1 MFCTQCGTKLPDDAR
16 FCTGCGAPVAPKAAT
31 QAPAPDEAQA
41 TEPTPVEVPVADPGE
56 TVVTLDAVE
65 PTSENASAVEPAS
78 APETV
83 TDPGETVVTLDAV
96 DADPGETVVTLD
108 AVEPSANVEAE
119 ASTPAPADPGETVVT
134 LDAVNPEAPADTAEP
149 SADQTDPGETVVTLD
164 AVEPSAE
171 QTAEPQPASDP
182 EPPANPIVDDAA
194 PVDAAEAEEIFETDD
209 NAAVAVAFPGDDAAA
224 TASVADD
231 PTTLVNVNDDPTTI
245 AEFDEDAQA
254 TAEAMESL
262 GVAHPTAGATVVDLP
277 QQQMAGTTMQAAPIP
292 QPQPQPQMP
301 MPQQPQQK
309 KRRWPVFA
317 GLGLVAAG
325 AAVAAILLLTP
336 NANAVEITSGS
347 QDAVVCTVDTKVLPK
362 KKDRVI
368 HSYTATLTPKNGGK
382 SYKIK
387 VKGDDGFTIGDFGKV
402 KPGDYSCKIEDTKGN
417 TVQNFNTT
425 VVKKD
430 DTSAEKPAESVT
442 VNTPKKDDDAS
453 SSTDNSN
460 DSSSTTPKDD
470 TISDDSTTEDD
481 SSTSSDGTSSSK
493 PSKSDKK
500 TAKKTDKKTDTSKDT
515 VDTSAPA
522 TIDDATFHA
531 AYTAYKSKLEE
542 LIDTYGEPEI
552 ASLKGN
558 VYQIG
563 GVEFAQLIDFN
574 GDGLQEL
581 VTVHSKTK
589 VDEFGKKTH
598 LTTGDYVL
606 DVWGYNGTEL
616 VNLYSGSPQ
625 ATNGGYIFVMFD
637 KEIGDDSGTVYLSQF
652 ISDGKAYLLTGKKKS
667 KTEEKFFTYDG
678 KSFKATDRDV
688 TASDFNNDSAYLISG
703 YTENLEEHDEN
714 YAEGKIDI
722 SVLNLNNTVDTVEQ
736 TMIVLTTGITS
747 TEPGDADPSGNRSSD
762 SSSSKSSSSKKS
774 SKSSKSSSSNKSYSY
789 DDSDDSDYDSDYDDS
804 YDDSDDYDD
813 STDSVPPTEFTD
825 VDE

>member
-16 FCTGCGAPVAPKAAT
+16 FCTNCGASVASKAPAPAKT
-31 QAPAPDEAQA
+31 QAAEPASAQAPA
-41 TEPTPVEVPVADPGE
+41 VDPGE

-65 PTSENASAVEPAS
+65 PTSETAPAAEPTP

-119 ASTPAPADPGETVVT
+119 ASTPAPVDPGETVVT
-134 LDAVNPEAPADTAEP
+134 LDAADPESDAPADTTEP
-149 SADQTDPGETVVTLD
+149 QADQADPGETVVTLD
-164 AVEPSAE
+164 AVEPA
-171 QTAEPQPASDP
+171 TEPATDP
-182 EPPANPIVDDAA
+182 EPAAEPIVDDAA

-209 NAAVAVAFPGDDAAA
+209 NAAVAVSFPGDDAAEPA
-224 TASVADD
+224 AAADD

-262 GVAHPTAGATVVDLP
+262 GVARPTAGATVVDLP
-277 QQQMAGTTMQAAPIP
+277 QQQVPDTTMQAAPLP

-453 SSTDNSN
+453 TSTDNG
-460 DSSSTTPKDD
+460 SSSDTTSKDD
-470 TISDDSTTEDD
+470 TSDDSTSSDDSTTEDD
-481 SSTSSDGTSSSK
+481 SSTSSDSTSSSK

-500 TAKKTDKKTDTSKDT
+500 TNTSKDT
-515 VDTSAPA
+515 TNTTAPA
-522 TIDDATFHA
+522 TIDDATYKA
-531 AYTAYKSKLEE
+531 ACTAYKSKLNS
-542 LIDTYGEPEI
+542 LIKKYGEPELV
-552 ASLKGN
+552 STGSSD
-558 VYQIG
+558 YQIS
-563 GVEFAQLIDFN
+563 GVQFAQLVDFN
-574 GDGLQEL
+574 GDGLEEL

-589 VDEFGKKTH
+589 AKSFNKKTR
-598 LTTGDYVL
+598 LSNGDYVL
-606 DVWGYNGTEL
+606 DVWGYNGKKV
-616 VNLYSGSPQ
+616 VNLYSGSPE
-625 ATNGGYIFVMFD
+625 ASNGGYVFVTFKTM
-637 KEIGDDSGTVYLSQF
+637 IGDSSDHVYLAQLM
-652 ISDGKAYLLTGKKKS
+652 SDDTAVLVDDDAEYKY
-667 KTEEKFFTYDG
+667 FTYDG
-678 KSFKATDRDV
+678 TEFKAAEGELHGD
-688 TASDFNNDSAYLISG
+688 DFNYQSAFLIKG
-703 YTENLEEHDEN
+703 YSDNLEDQDTS
-714 YAEGKIDI
+714 APEGAIDT
-722 SVLNLNNTVDTVEQ
+722 SKLNLNNTVDTVEQ
-736 TMIVLTTGITS
+736 TLMVLTTKISGTD
-747 TEPGDADPSGNRSSD
+747 TDADADANSSKSSD

-774 SKSSKSSSSNKSYSY
+774 SKSSSSSSSSKSSSS
-789 DDSDDSDYDSDYDDS
+789 DDSDDESYDSDYDDS
-804 YDDSDDYDD
+804 YDDSGDYDD

>member
-16 FCTGCGAPVAPKAAT
+16 FCTNCGASVAPKTAT
-31 QAPAPDEAQA
+31 QAPAPAETQAAEPAPAEAPA
-41 TEPTPVEVPVADPGE
+41 VDPGE

-65 PTSENASAVEPAS
+65 PTSEPAP

-108 AVEPSANVEAE
+108 AVEPSANTEAE
-119 ASTPAPADPGETVVT
+119 ASTPAPVDPGETVVT
-134 LDAVNPEAPADTAEP
+134 LDAADPESAAPTDTAEP
-149 SADQTDPGETVVTLD
+149 QADQTDPGETVVTLD
-164 AVEPSAE
+164 AVEPATEPSNE
-171 QTAEPQPASDP
+171 QTTEPQPAADP
-182 EPPANPIVDDAA
+182 EPAAEPVVIDDAA

-209 NAAVAVAFPGDDAAA
+209 NAAVAVAFPGDDAAEPA
-224 TASVADD
+224 AVADD

-262 GVAHPTAGATVVDLP
+262 GVAQPTAGATVVDLP
-277 QQQMAGTTMQAAPIP
+277 QQQMTDTTMQAAPIP

-453 SSTDNSN
+453 TSTDNG
-460 DSSSTTPKDD
+460 SSSDTTSKDD
-470 TISDDSTTEDD
+470 ASKDDSTTEDD
-481 SSTSSDGTSSSK
+481 SSTSSDSTSSSK
-493 PSKSDKK
+493 PSKSNKK
-500 TAKKTDKKTDTSKDT
+500 TGTSKDT
-515 VDTSAPA
+515 TNTTAPA
-522 TIDDATFHA
+522 TIDDATYKA
-531 AYTAYKSKLEE
+531 ACTAYKSKLNS
-542 LIDTYGEPEI
+542 LIKKYGEPELV
-552 ASLKGN
+552 STGTSD
-558 VYQIG
+558 YQIS
-563 GVEFAQLIDFN
+563 GVQFAQLVDFN
-574 GDGLQEL
+574 GDGLEEL

-589 VDEFGKKTH
+589 AKSFNKKTR
-598 LTTGDYVL
+598 LSNGDYVL
-606 DVWGYNGTEL
+606 DVWGYNGKKV
-616 VNLYSGSPQ
+616 VNLYSGSPE
-625 ATNGGYIFVMFD
+625 ASNGGYVFVTFKTM
-637 KEIGDDSGTVYLSQF
+637 IGDSSNHVYLTQLM
-652 ISDGKAYLLTGKKKS
+652 SDDTAVLVGDDAEYKY
-667 KTEEKFFTYDG
+667 FTYDG
-678 KSFKATDRDV
+678 TEFKAAGDELHDDNFNYQS
-688 TASDFNNDSAYLISG
+688 AFLIKGYSD
-703 YTENLEEHDEN
+703 NLEDQD
-714 YAEGKIDI
+714 ASAPEGAIDT
-722 SVLNLNNTVDTVEQ
+722 SKLNLNNTVDTVEQ
-736 TMIVLTTGITS
+736 TLTTLTTKISGTD
-747 TEPGDADPSGNRSSD
+747 TDADANSSKSTD

-774 SKSSKSSSSNKSYSY
+774 SKSSSSIKSSSY
-789 DDSDDSDYDSDYDDS
+789 DDSDYDYDSDYDDS
-804 YDDSDDYDD
+804 YDDSSDNDDSYDD

>member
-16 FCTGCGAPVAPKAAT
+16 FCTNCGASVASRAPAPAETQAAQPVPA
-31 QAPAPDEAQA
+31 QAPA
-41 TEPTPVEVPVADPGE
+41 V
-56 TVVTLDAVE
+56 
-65 PTSENASAVEPAS
+65 N
-78 APETV
+78 
-83 TDPGETVVTLDAV
+83 PGETVVTLDAV
-96 DADPGETVVTLD
+96 DPMSENAF
-108 AVEPSANVEAE
+108 AVEAAAE
-119 ASTPAPADPGETVVT
+119 TATDPGETVVT
-134 LDAVNPEAPADTAEP
+134 LDAVNPEAPAETTEP
-149 SADQTDPGETVVTLD
+149 QADQVDPGETVVTLD
-164 AVEPSAE
+164 AVEPSDE
-171 QTAEPQPASDP
+171 QTTEPQPAADP
-182 EPPANPIVDDAA
+182 EPTAEPIIDDAA
-194 PVDAAEAEEIFETDD
+194 PVDVAEANEIFEDED
-209 NAAVAVAFPGDDAAA
+209 NAAVAVDFPGDDAAVPA
-224 TASVADD
+224 AVADD

-277 QQQMAGTTMQAAPIP
+277 QQQMTDTTMQAAPIP

-387 VKGDDGFTIGDFGKV
+387 VKGDDGFTISDFGKV

-453 SSTDNSN
+453 TSTDNGN
-460 DSSSTTPKDD
+460 SSDTTSKDD
-470 TISDDSTTEDD
+470 TSKDDSTTEDD
-481 SSTSSDGTSSSK
+481 SSTSSDSTSSSK
-493 PSKSDKK
+493 PSKSD
-500 TAKKTDKKTDTSKDT
+500 KKTDKKTDTSKDT

-522 TIDDATFHA
+522 TIDDATYKA
-531 AYTAYKSKLEE
+531 ACTAYKSKLNS
-542 LIDTYGEPEI
+542 LIKKYGEPELV
-552 ASLKGN
+552 STGPSD
-558 VYQIG
+558 YQIS
-563 GVEFAQLIDFN
+563 GVQFAQLVDFN
-574 GDGLQEL
+574 GDGLEEL

-589 VDEFGKKTH
+589 AKSFNKKTR
-598 LTTGDYVL
+598 LSNGDYVL
-606 DVWGYNGTEL
+606 DVWGYNGKKV
-616 VNLYSGSPQ
+616 VNLYSGSPE
-625 ATNGGYIFVMFD
+625 ASNGGYVFVTFKTM
-637 KEIGDDSGTVYLSQF
+637 IGDTGNHVYLPQLVADDTAVLVDDDAEF
-652 ISDGKAYLLTGKKKS
+652 KY
-667 KTEEKFFTYDG
+667 FTYDG
-678 KSFKATDRDV
+678 TEFKAAEGELHGDNFDDQS
-688 TASDFNNDSAYLISG
+688 AFLIKGYSD
-703 YTENLEEHDEN
+703 NLEDQD
-714 YAEGKIDI
+714 ASALEGAIDT
-722 SVLNLNNTVDTVEQ
+722 SKLNLNNTVDTVEQ
-736 TMIVLTTGITS
+736 TLTALATKISGTD
-747 TEPGDADPSGNRSSD
+747 TDADANSSKSTD

-774 SKSSKSSSSNKSYSY
+774 SKSSSSSKSYSY

-804 YDDSDDYDD
+804 YDDSSDYDDSYDD

>member
-16 FCTGCGAPVAPKAAT
+16 FCTGCGAPVTPKAAT
-31 QAPAPDEAQA
+31 QAPAPAETQTAEPAPAEA
-41 TEPTPVEVPVADPGE
+41 PTVDPGE

-65 PTSENASAVEPAS
+65 PTSEPAP

-108 AVEPSANVEAE
+108 A
-119 ASTPAPADPGETVVT
+119 ADPES
-134 LDAVNPEAPADTAEP
+134 DAPTDTAEP
-149 SADQTDPGETVVTLD
+149 QADQTDPGETVVTLD
-164 AVEPSAE
+164 AVEPSDE
-171 QTAEPQPASDP
+171 QTTEPQPAADP
-182 EPPANPIVDDAA
+182 EPAAEPVVIDDAA
-194 PVDAAEAEEIFETDD
+194 PVDAAEANEIFETDD
-209 NAAVAVAFPGDDAAA
+209 NAAVAVAFPGDDAAEPA
-224 TASVADD
+224 AVADD

-262 GVAHPTAGATVVDLP
+262 GVAQPTAGATVVDLP
-277 QQQMAGTTMQAAPIP
+277 QQQMTDTTMQAAPIP

-430 DTSAEKPAESVT
+430 DASAEKPAESVT

-453 SSTDNSN
+453 TSTDNG
-460 DSSSTTPKDD
+460 SSSDTTSKDD
-470 TISDDSTTEDD
+470 ASSDDSTTEDD
-481 SSTSSDGTSSSK
+481 SSTSSDSTSSSK

-500 TAKKTDKKTDTSKDT
+500 TDTSKDT
-515 VDTSAPA
+515 TNTTAPA
-522 TIDDATFHA
+522 TIDDTTYKA
-531 AYTAYKSKLEE
+531 ACTAYKSKLNS
-542 LIDTYGEPEI
+542 LIKKYGEPELV
-552 ASLKGN
+552 STGTSD
-558 VYQIG
+558 YQIS
-563 GVEFAQLIDFN
+563 GVQFAQLVDFN
-574 GDGLQEL
+574 GDGLEEL

-589 VDEFGKKTH
+589 AKSFNKKTR
-598 LTTGDYVL
+598 LSNGDYVL
-606 DVWGYNGTEL
+606 DVWGYNGKKV
-616 VNLYSGSPQ
+616 VNLYSGSPE
-625 ATNGGYIFVMFD
+625 ASNGGYVFVTFKTM
-637 KEIGDDSGTVYLSQF
+637 IGDSSNHVYLTQLM
-652 ISDGKAYLLTGKKKS
+652 SDDTAVLVDDDAEYKY
-667 KTEEKFFTYDG
+667 FTYDG
-678 KSFKATDRDV
+678 TEFKAAEGELHGDNFNYQS
-688 TASDFNNDSAYLISG
+688 AFLIKGYSD
-703 YTENLEEHDEN
+703 NLEDQD
-714 YAEGKIDI
+714 ASAPEGAIDT
-722 SVLNLNNTVDTVEQ
+722 SKLNLNNTVDTVEQ
-736 TMIVLTTGITS
+736 TLMALTTKISGTD
-747 TEPGDADPSGNRSSD
+747 TDADADSNKSTD

-774 SKSSKSSSSNKSYSY
+774 SKSSSSSKSNSY
-789 DDSDDSDYDSDYDDS
+789 DNSDDDYDSDYDDS
-804 YDDSDDYDD
+804 YDDSSDYDDSYDD

>member
-1 MFCTQCGTKLPDDAR
+1 MFCTQCGAKLPDDAR
-16 FCTGCGAPVAPKAAT
+16 FCTNCGASVASKAPAPAETQAAEPVPA
-31 QAPAPDEAQA
+31 QAPA
-41 TEPTPVEVPVADPGE
+41 VNPGE

-65 PTSENASAVEPAS
+65 PTSENASAVEA
-78 APETV
+78 AAEAAT
-83 TDPGETVVTLDAV
+83 
-96 DADPGETVVTLD
+96 DPGETVVTLD
-108 AVEPSANVEAE
+108 AVEPSASAEAE
-119 ASTPAPADPGETVVT
+119 AAAVADPGETVVT
-134 LDAVNPEAPADTAEP
+134 LDAVNPEAPAETTEP
-149 SADQTDPGETVVTLD
+149 QADQVDPGETVVTLD
-164 AVEPSAE
+164 AVDPSDE
-171 QTAEPQPASDP
+171 QTTEPQPAADP
-182 EPPANPIVDDAA
+182 EPTAEPNIDDAA
-194 PVDAAEAEEIFETDD
+194 PVDVAEANKIFEDND
-209 NAAVAVAFPGDDAAA
+209 NAAVAVDFPGNDAAVPA
-224 TASVADD
+224 AVADD
-231 PTTLVNVNDDPTTI
+231 PTTLVNVNDDPTTV

-277 QQQMAGTTMQAAPIP
+277 QQQMTDTTMQAAPIS

-453 SSTDNSN
+453 TSTDNGN
-460 DSSSTTPKDD
+460 SSDTTSKDD
-470 TISDDSTTEDD
+470 ASSDDASKDDSTTEDD
-481 SSTSSDGTSSSK
+481 SSTSSDSTSSSK

-500 TAKKTDKKTDTSKDT
+500 TDTSKDT
-515 VDTSAPA
+515 TNTTAPA
-522 TIDDATFHA
+522 TIDDATYKA
-531 AYTAYKSKLEE
+531 ACTAYKSKLNS
-542 LIDTYGEPEI
+542 LIKKYGEPELV
-552 ASLKGN
+552 STGTSD
-558 VYQIG
+558 YQIS
-563 GVEFAQLIDFN
+563 GVQFAQLVDFN
-574 GDGLQEL
+574 GDGLEEL

-589 VDEFGKKTH
+589 AKSFNKKTR
-598 LTTGDYVL
+598 LSNGDYVL
-606 DVWGYNGTEL
+606 DVWGYNGKKV
-616 VNLYSGSPQ
+616 VNLYSGSPE
-625 ATNGGYIFVMFD
+625 ASNGGYVFVTFKTM
-637 KEIGDDSGTVYLSQF
+637 IGDTGNHVYLPQLVADDTAVLVDDDAEF
-652 ISDGKAYLLTGKKKS
+652 KY
-667 KTEEKFFTYDG
+667 FTYDG
-678 KSFKATDRDV
+678 AEFKAAEGELHGDNFDDQS
-688 TASDFNNDSAYLISG
+688 AFLIKGYSD
-703 YTENLEEHDEN
+703 NLEDQD
-714 YAEGKIDI
+714 ASAPEGAIDP
-722 SVLNLNNTVDTVEQ
+722 SKLNLNNTVDTVEK
-736 TMIVLTTGITS
+736 TLMSLTTKISG
-747 TEPGDADPSGNRSSD
+747 TETDADASDSKSTD

-774 SKSSKSSSSNKSYSY
+774 SKSSSSSKSYSY

-804 YDDSDDYDD
+804 YDDSSDHDDSYDD

>member
-16 FCTGCGAPVAPKAAT
+16 FCTNCGASVASKAPAPAKT
-31 QAPAPDEAQA
+31 QAAEPASAQAPA
-41 TEPTPVEVPVADPGE
+41 VDPGE
-56 TVVTLDAVE
+56 TVVTLDTVE
-65 PTSENASAVEPAS
+65 PTSENAPET

-83 TDPGETVVTLDAV
+83 TDPGETVVTLDAA

-108 AVEPSANVEAE
+108 AVEPSAHVEAK
-119 ASTPAPADPGETVVT
+119 ASAPAPADPGETVVT
-134 LDAVNPEAPADTAEP
+134 LDAADPESDAPADTAEP
-149 SADQTDPGETVVTLD
+149 QADQTDPGETVVTLD
-164 AVEPSAE
+164 AVEPATE
-171 QTAEPQPASDP
+171 PATEPEPTAEPVV
-182 EPPANPIVDDAA
+182 VDDAA
-194 PVDAAEAEEIFETDD
+194 PVDAAEANEIFETDD
-209 NAAVAVAFPGDDAAA
+209 NAAVAVAFPGDDAGVPAA
-224 TASVADD
+224 VADD

-277 QQQMAGTTMQAAPIP
+277 QQQMTDTTMQAAPIP

-301 MPQQPQQK
+301 MPQQSQQK

-430 DTSAEKPAESVT
+430 DASAEKPAESVT

-453 SSTDNSN
+453 TSTDNN
-460 DSSSTTPKDD
+460 DSSSTTSKDD
-470 TISDDSTTEDD
+470 ASDDSTSTDDSTTEDD
-481 SSTSSDGTSSSK
+481 SSTSSDSTSSSK

-500 TAKKTDKKTDTSKDT
+500 TDTSKDT
-515 VDTSAPA
+515 TNTTAPA
-522 TIDDATFHA
+522 TIDDATYKA
-531 AYTAYKSKLEE
+531 ACTAYKSKLNS
-542 LIDTYGEPEI
+542 LIKKYGEPELV
-552 ASLKGN
+552 STGSSD
-558 VYQIG
+558 YQIS
-563 GVEFAQLIDFN
+563 GVQFAQLVDFN
-574 GDGLQEL
+574 GDGLEEL

-589 VDEFGKKTH
+589 AKSFNKKTR
-598 LTTGDYVL
+598 LSNGDYVL
-606 DVWGYNGTEL
+606 DVWGYNGKKV
-616 VNLYSGSPQ
+616 VNLYSGSPE
-625 ATNGGYIFVMFD
+625 ASNGGYVFVTFKTM
-637 KEIGDDSGTVYLSQF
+637 IGDSSDHVYLTQLM
-652 ISDGKAYLLTGKKKS
+652 SDDTAVLVDDDAEYKY
-667 KTEEKFFTYDG
+667 FTYDG
-678 KSFKATDRDV
+678 TEFKAAEGELHGD
-688 TASDFNNDSAYLISG
+688 DFNYQSAFLIKG
-703 YTENLEEHDEN
+703 YSDNLEDQD
-714 YAEGKIDI
+714 ASAPEGAIDT
-722 SVLNLNNTVDTVEQ
+722 SKLNLNNTVDTVEQ
-736 TMIVLTTGITS
+736 TLMALTTKISGTD
-747 TEPGDADPSGNRSSD
+747 TDADADANSSKSSD

-774 SKSSKSSSSNKSYSY
+774 SKSSSSSSSSKSSSS
-789 DDSDDSDYDSDYDDS
+789 DDSDDESYDSDYDDS
-804 YDDSDDYDD
+804 YDDSGDYDD
-813 STDSVPPTEFTD
+813 STDSIPPTEFTD

>member
-31 QAPAPDEAQA
+31 QAPAPAEAQA
-41 TEPTPVEVPVADPGE
+41 AEPAPAKAPAVDPGE

-65 PTSENASAVEPAS
+65 PTSENAAAAEPAPAV
-78 APETV
+78 APAV
-83 TDPGETVVTLDAV
+83 DPGETVVTLDAV

-108 AVEPSANVEAE
+108 AVETSAGADAE
-119 ASTPAPADPGETVVT
+119 AAAPADPGETVVT

-171 QTAEPQPASDP
+171 QTAEPQATTEPVADP
-182 EPPANPIVDDAA
+182 EPAAEPIVDDAA

-209 NAAVAVAFPGDDAAA
+209 NAAVAVAFPGDGAAVPA
-224 TASVADD
+224 ADD

-262 GVAHPTAGATVVDLP
+262 GVARSTAGATVVDLP
-277 QQQMAGTTMQAAPIP
+277 QQQMTDTTMQAAPIP

-460 DSSSTTPKDD
+460 DSSSTASKDD
-470 TISDDSTTEDD
+470 ASDDSTTEDD
-481 SSTSSDGTSSSK
+481 SSTSSDSTSSSK
-493 PSKSDKK
+493 PSKSD
-500 TAKKTDKKTDTSKDT
+500 KKTDKKTDTSKDT

-522 TIDDATFHA
+522 AIDDATYKA
-531 AYTAYKSKLEE
+531 ACTAYKSKLNS
-542 LIDTYGEPEI
+542 LIKKYGEPELV
-552 ASLKGN
+552 STGSSD
-558 VYQIG
+558 YQIS
-563 GVEFAQLIDFN
+563 GVQFAQLVDFN
-574 GDGLQEL
+574 GDGLEEL

-589 VDEFGKKTH
+589 AKSFNKKTR
-598 LTTGDYVL
+598 LSNGDYVL
-606 DVWGYNGTEL
+606 DVWGYNGKKV
-616 VNLYSGSPQ
+616 VNLYSGSPE
-625 ATNGGYIFVMFD
+625 ASNGGYVFVTFKTM
-637 KEIGDDSGTVYLSQF
+637 IGDTGNHVYLPQLVA
-652 ISDGKAYLLTGKKKS
+652 DDTAVLVGDDAEPKY
-667 KTEEKFFTYDG
+667 FTYDG
-678 KSFKATDRDV
+678 TEFKAAEGELHGDNFDDQS
-688 TASDFNNDSAYLISG
+688 AFLIKGYSD
-703 YTENLEEHDEN
+703 NLEDQDATAPEN
-714 YAEGKIDI
+714 AIDT
-722 SVLNLNNTVDTVEQ
+722 SKLNLNNTVDTVEQ
-736 TMIVLTTGITS
+736 TLMALNTKISGTDT
-747 TEPGDADPSGNRSSD
+747 DADASGNKSSD

-774 SKSSKSSSSNKSYSY
+774 SKSSKSSSSSKSYSY
-789 DDSDDSDYDSDYDDS
+789 DDSDDSDYDSDYDSDSDYDDS
-804 YDDSDDYDD
+804 YDDSSDYDD

>member
-16 FCTGCGAPVAPKAAT
+16 FCTNCGASVAPKTAT
-31 QAPAPDEAQA
+31 QAPAPAETQTA
-41 TEPTPVEVPVADPGE
+41 EPAPAVNPGE

-65 PTSENASAVEPAS
+65 PTSEPAP

-108 AVEPSANVEAE
+108 AVEPSANAEAE
-119 ASTPAPADPGETVVT
+119 ISAPTPVDPGETVVT
-134 LDAVNPEAPADTAEP
+134 LDAADPESDAPTETAEP
-149 SADQTDPGETVVTLD
+149 QADQTDPGETVVTLD
-164 AVEPSAE
+164 AVEPAAEPAAE
-171 QTAEPQPASDP
+171 QTTNAEPATDP
-182 EPPANPIVDDAA
+182 EPAAEPVVIDDAT
-194 PVDAAEAEEIFETDD
+194 PVDAAEANEIFETDD
-209 NAAVAVAFPGDDAAA
+209 NAAVAVAFPGDDAAEPA
-224 TASVADD
+224 VVADD
-231 PTTLVNVNDDPTTI
+231 PITLVNVNDDPTTI

-262 GVAHPTAGATVVDLP
+262 GVAQPTAGATVVDLP
-277 QQQMAGTTMQAAPIP
+277 QQQMTDTTMQAAPIP

-301 MPQQPQQK
+301 VPQQPQQK

-317 GLGLVAAG
+317 GLSLVAAG

-453 SSTDNSN
+453 TSTDNGN
-460 DSSSTTPKDD
+460 SSDTTSKDD
-470 TISDDSTTEDD
+470 TNSDDTSKDDSTTEDD
-481 SSTSSDGTSSSK
+481 SSTSSDSTSSSK

-500 TAKKTDKKTDTSKDT
+500 TDTSKDT
-515 VDTSAPA
+515 TNTTAPA
-522 TIDDATFHA
+522 TIDDATYKA
-531 AYTAYKSKLEE
+531 ACTAYKSKLNS
-542 LIDTYGEPEI
+542 LIKKYGEPELV
-552 ASLKGN
+552 STGSSD
-558 VYQIG
+558 YQIS
-563 GVEFAQLIDFN
+563 GVQFAQLVDFN
-574 GDGLQEL
+574 GDGLEEL

-589 VDEFGKKTH
+589 AKSFNKKTR
-598 LTTGDYVL
+598 LSNGDYVL
-606 DVWGYNGTEL
+606 DVWGYNGKKV
-616 VNLYSGSPQ
+616 VNLYSGSPE
-625 ATNGGYIFVMFD
+625 ASNGGYVFVTFKTM
-637 KEIGDDSGTVYLSQF
+637 IGDSSNHVYLTQLM
-652 ISDGKAYLLTGKKKS
+652 SDDTAVLVDDDAECKY
-667 KTEEKFFTYDG
+667 FTYDG
-678 KSFKATDRDV
+678 TEFKAAEGELHGDNFNYQS
-688 TASDFNNDSAYLISG
+688 AFLIKGYSD
-703 YTENLEEHDEN
+703 NLEDQD
-714 YAEGKIDI
+714 ASAPEGAIDT
-722 SVLNLNNTVDTVEQ
+722 SKLNLNNTVDTVEQ
-736 TMIVLTTGITS
+736 TLMALTTKISGT
-747 TEPGDADPSGNRSSD
+747 DADADASDSKSSD

-774 SKSSKSSSSNKSYSY
+774 RKSSKSSSSSKSYSY

-804 YDDSDDYDD
+804 YDDSSDYDDSYDD

>member
-16 FCTGCGAPVAPKAAT
+16 FCTNCGASVASKAPAPVETQAAEPVPA
-31 QAPAPDEAQA
+31 QAPA
-41 TEPTPVEVPVADPGE
+41 VNPGE

-65 PTSENASAVEPAS
+65 PTSENTSAVEA
-78 APETV
+78 AAETV

-108 AVEPSANVEAE
+108 AVEPSASAEAE
-119 ASTPAPADPGETVVT
+119 AAAVADPGETVVT
-134 LDAVNPEAPADTAEP
+134 LDAVSPEAPAETTEP
-149 SADQTDPGETVVTLD
+149 QADQVDPGETVVTLD
-164 AVEPSAE
+164 AVDSSDE
-171 QTAEPQPASDP
+171 QTAEPQPAADP
-182 EPPANPIVDDAA
+182 EPTAEPNIDDAA
-194 PVDAAEAEEIFETDD
+194 PVDVAEANKIFEDED
-209 NAAVAVAFPGDDAAA
+209 NAAVAVDFPGDDAAVPA
-224 TASVADD
+224 AADD

-277 QQQMAGTTMQAAPIP
+277 QQQMTDTTMQAAPIP

-309 KRRWPVFA
+309 KRRWSVFA

-442 VNTPKKDDDAS
+442 VNTPKKDDASTSTDNGNSSDTASKDDAS
-453 SSTDNSN
+453 S
-460 DSSSTTPKDD
+460 DD
-470 TISDDSTTEDD
+470 ASKDDSTTEDD
-481 SSTSSDGTSSSK
+481 SSTSSDSTSSSK
-493 PSKSDKK
+493 PSKS
-500 TAKKTDKKTDTSKDT
+500 DKKTDTSKDT
-515 VDTSAPA
+515 VDTSAPT

-542 LIDTYGEPEI
+542 LIDIYGEPEI
-552 ASLKGN
+552 ASLKSN

-563 GVEFAQLIDFN
+563 GVEFAQLVDFN

-589 VDEFGKKTH
+589 ADEFGKKTH
-598 LTTGDYVL
+598 LTTGDYIL

-714 YAEGKIDI
+714 YAEGKIDT
-722 SVLNLNNTVDTVEQ
+722 SRLNLNNTVDTVEK
-736 TMIVLTTGITS
+736 TMIILTTGITS
-747 TEPGDADPSGNRSSD
+747 TEPGDADPSGHKPTD
-762 SSSSKSSSSKKS
+762 SSSKSSSSKKS
-774 SKSSKSSSSNKSYSY
+774 SKSSSSSKSYSY
-789 DDSDDSDYDSDYDDS
+789 DDSDDSDYDDS
-804 YDDSDDYDD
+804 YDDSSDHNDSYDD
-813 STDSVPPTEFTD
+813 SSDSVPPTEFTD

>member
-16 FCTGCGAPVAPKAAT
+16 FCTNCGASVAPKAAT
-31 QAPAPDEAQA
+31 QAPAPAETQASEPAPAEAPA
-41 TEPTPVEVPVADPGE
+41 VDPGE

-65 PTSENASAVEPAS
+65 PTSEPAP

-108 AVEPSANVEAE
+108 AGGVSANAEAE
-119 ASTPAPADPGETVVT
+119 ASTPAPVDPGETVVT
-134 LDAVNPEAPADTAEP
+134 LDAADPESAAPTDTAEP
-149 SADQTDPGETVVTLD
+149 QADQTDPGETVVTLD
-164 AVEPSAE
+164 AVEPSDE
-171 QTAEPQPASDP
+171 QTTEPQPAADP
-182 EPPANPIVDDAA
+182 EPAAEPVVIDDAA

-209 NAAVAVAFPGDDAAA
+209 NAAVAVAFPGDDAAEPA
-224 TASVADD
+224 AVADD

-262 GVAHPTAGATVVDLP
+262 GVAQPTAGATVVDLP
-277 QQQMAGTTMQAAPIP
+277 QQQMTDTTMQAAPIP

-453 SSTDNSN
+453 TSTDNGN
-460 DSSSTTPKDD
+460 SSDTTSKDD
-470 TISDDSTTEDD
+470 ASKDDSTTKDD
-481 SSTSSDGTSSSK
+481 SSTSSDSTSSSK

-500 TAKKTDKKTDTSKDT
+500 TDTSKDT
-515 VDTSAPA
+515 TNTTAPA
-522 TIDDATFHA
+522 TIDDATYKA
-531 AYTAYKSKLEE
+531 ACTAYKSKLNSLIKKYGGPE
-542 LIDTYGEPEI
+542 LVSTGTSD
-552 ASLKGN
+552 
-558 VYQIG
+558 YQIS
-563 GVEFAQLIDFN
+563 GVQFAQLVDFN
-574 GDGLQEL
+574 GDGLEEL

-589 VDEFGKKTH
+589 AKSFNKKTR
-598 LTTGDYVL
+598 LSNGDYVL
-606 DVWGYNGTEL
+606 DVWGYNGKKV
-616 VNLYSGSPQ
+616 VNLYSGSPE
-625 ATNGGYIFVMFD
+625 ASNGGYVFVTFKTM
-637 KEIGDDSGTVYLSQF
+637 IGDSSNRVYLTQLM
-652 ISDGKAYLLTGKKKS
+652 SDDTAVLVDDDAEYKY
-667 KTEEKFFTYDG
+667 FTYDG
-678 KSFKATDRDV
+678 TEFKAAEGELHGDNFNYQS
-688 TASDFNNDSAYLISG
+688 AFLIKGYSD
-703 YTENLEEHDEN
+703 NLEDQDTS
-714 YAEGKIDI
+714 APEGAIDT
-722 SVLNLNNTVDTVEQ
+722 SKLNLNNTVDTVEQ
-736 TMIVLTTGITS
+736 TLMTLTTKISGTDTDTDASDSKS
-747 TEPGDADPSGNRSSD
+747 TD

-774 SKSSKSSSSNKSYSY
+774 SKSSKSSSSSKSYSY

-804 YDDSDDYDD
+804 YDDSSDYDDSYDD

>member
-16 FCTGCGAPVAPKAAT
+16 FCTNCGASVVSKAPAPVETQAAEPVPA
-31 QAPAPDEAQA
+31 QAPA
-41 TEPTPVEVPVADPGE
+41 VNPGE

-65 PTSENASAVEPAS
+65 PTSENTSAVEA
-78 APETV
+78 AAETV

-108 AVEPSANVEAE
+108 AVEPSASAEAE
-119 ASTPAPADPGETVVT
+119 AAAVADPGETVVT
-134 LDAVNPEAPADTAEP
+134 LDAVHPEAPAEATEP
-149 SADQTDPGETVVTLD
+149 QADQVDPGETVVTLD
-164 AVEPSAE
+164 AVDPSDE
-171 QTAEPQPASDP
+171 QATEPQPAADP
-182 EPPANPIVDDAA
+182 EPTAEPIIDDAA
-194 PVDAAEAEEIFETDD
+194 PVDVAEANKIFEDED
-209 NAAVAVAFPGDDAAA
+209 NAAVAVDFPGDDAAEPA
-224 TASVADD
+224 AVADD

-277 QQQMAGTTMQAAPIP
+277 QQQMTDTTMQAAPIP

-430 DTSAEKPAESVT
+430 DSSAEKPAENVT

-453 SSTDNSN
+453 TGTDNSN
-460 DSSSTTPKDD
+460 SSDTTSKDD
-470 TISDDSTTEDD
+470 TSSDDTSKDESTTEDD
-481 SSTSSDGTSSSK
+481 SSTSSDSTSSSK
-493 PSKSDKK
+493 PSKSD
-500 TAKKTDKKTDTSKDT
+500 KKTDKKTDTSKDT

-522 TIDDATFHA
+522 AIDDATYKA
-531 AYTAYKSKLEE
+531 ACTAYKSKLNS
-542 LIDTYGEPEI
+542 LIKKYGEPELV
-552 ASLKGN
+552 STGTSD
-558 VYQIG
+558 YQIS
-563 GVEFAQLIDFN
+563 GVQFAQLVDFN
-574 GDGLQEL
+574 GDGLEEL

-589 VDEFGKKTH
+589 AKSFNKKTR
-598 LTTGDYVL
+598 LSNGDYVL
-606 DVWGYNGTEL
+606 DVWGYNGKKV
-616 VNLYSGSPQ
+616 VNLYSGSPE
-625 ATNGGYIFVMFD
+625 ASNGGYVFVTFKTM
-637 KEIGDDSGTVYLSQF
+637 IGDTGNHVYLPQLVADNTAVLVDDDAEF
-652 ISDGKAYLLTGKKKS
+652 KY
-667 KTEEKFFTYDG
+667 FTYDG
-678 KSFKATDRDV
+678 TEFKAAEGELHGDNFDDQS
-688 TASDFNNDSAYLISG
+688 AFLIKGYSD
-703 YTENLEEHDEN
+703 NLEDQD
-714 YAEGKIDI
+714 ASAPEGAIDT
-722 SVLNLNNTVDTVEQ
+722 SKLNLNNTVDTVEK
-736 TMIVLTTGITS
+736 TLMSLTTKISG
-747 TEPGDADPSGNRSSD
+747 TETDADASDSKSTD

-774 SKSSKSSSSNKSYSY
+774 SKSSSSSKSYSY

-804 YDDSDDYDD
+804 YDDSSDHDDSYDD

>member
-1 MFCTQCGTKLPDDAR
+1 MFCTQCGTKLPDDVR
-16 FCTGCGAPVAPKAAT
+16 FCTNCGAPVASK
-31 QAPAPDEAQA
+31 APAPAETQAAEPVPAQ
-41 TEPTPVEVPVADPGE
+41 TPAANPGE
-56 TVVTLDAVE
+56 TVVTLDAVD
-65 PTSENASAVEPAS
+65 PTSENASAVEA
-78 APETV
+78 AAETV

-108 AVEPSANVEAE
+108 AVEPSASAEAE
-119 ASTPAPADPGETVVT
+119 AAAVADPGETVVT
-134 LDAVNPEAPADTAEP
+134 LDAVHPEATAETTEP
-149 SADQTDPGETVVTLD
+149 QADQVDPGETVVTLD
-164 AVEPSAE
+164 AVEPSDE
-171 QTAEPQPASDP
+171 QTTEPQPAADP
-182 EPPANPIVDDAA
+182 EPTAEPNIDDAA
-194 PVDAAEAEEIFETDD
+194 PVDVAEVNKIFEDED
-209 NAAVAVAFPGDDAAA
+209 NAAVAVDFPGDDAAVPA
-224 TASVADD
+224 AADD

-245 AEFDEDAQA
+245 AEFNEDAQA

-277 QQQMAGTTMQAAPIP
+277 QQQMTDTTMQAAPIP

-402 KPGDYSCKIEDTKGN
+402 KPGDYSCKIEDTKGK

-430 DTSAEKPAESVT
+430 DTSTQKPAESVT
-442 VNTPKKDDDAS
+442 VNTPKKDDNASTSTDNGNSSDTTSKDDAS
-453 SSTDNSN
+453 SD
-460 DSSSTTPKDD
+460 DSSK
-470 TISDDSTTEDD
+470 DDSTTKDG
-481 SSTSSDGTSSSK
+481 SSTSSDSTSSSK

-500 TAKKTDKKTDTSKDT
+500 TNKKTDTSKDT
-515 VDTSAPA
+515 ADTSAPA
-522 TIDDATFHA
+522 TIDDATYKA
-531 AYTAYKSKLEE
+531 ACTAYKSKLNS
-542 LIDTYGEPEI
+542 LITKYGEPELV
-552 ASLKGN
+552 STGTSD
-558 VYQIG
+558 YQIS
-563 GVEFAQLIDFN
+563 GVQFAQLVDFN
-574 GDGLQEL
+574 GDGLEEL

-589 VDEFGKKTH
+589 AKSFNKKAR
-598 LTTGDYVL
+598 LSNGDYVL
-606 DVWGYNGTEL
+606 DVWGYNGKKV
-616 VNLYSGSPQ
+616 VNLYSGSPE
-625 ATNGGYIFVMFD
+625 ASNGGYVFVTFKTM
-637 KEIGDDSGTVYLSQF
+637 IGDTGNHVYLPQLVADDTAVLVDDDAEF
-652 ISDGKAYLLTGKKKS
+652 KY
-667 KTEEKFFTYDG
+667 FTYDG
-678 KSFKATDRDV
+678 TEFKAAEGELHGDNFDDQS
-688 TASDFNNDSAYLISG
+688 AFLIKGYSD
-703 YTENLEEHDEN
+703 NLEDQD
-714 YAEGKIDI
+714 AAAPEGAIDT
-722 SVLNLNNTVDTVEQ
+722 SKLNLNNTVDTVEQ
-736 TMIVLTTGITS
+736 TLMSLTTKISG
-747 TEPGDADPSGNRSSD
+747 TETDADASDSKSTD

-774 SKSSKSSSSNKSYSY
+774 SKSSSSSKSYSY

-804 YDDSDDYDD
+804 YDDSSDHDDSYDD

>member
-16 FCTGCGAPVAPKAAT
+16 FCTNCGASVAPKTAT
-31 QAPAPDEAQA
+31 QAPASAETQAAESAPAEAPA
-41 TEPTPVEVPVADPGE
+41 VDPGE

-65 PTSENASAVEPAS
+65 PTSEPAP

-108 AVEPSANVEAE
+108 A
-119 ASTPAPADPGETVVT
+119 ADPES
-134 LDAVNPEAPADTAEP
+134 DAPTDTAEP
-149 SADQTDPGETVVTLD
+149 QADQTDPGETVVTLD
-164 AVEPSAE
+164 AVEPASEPAAE
-171 QTAEPQPASDP
+171 QTANAEPATDP
-182 EPPANPIVDDAA
+182 EPAAEPVVIDDAA
-194 PVDAAEAEEIFETDD
+194 PVDAAEANEIFETDD
-209 NAAVAVAFPGDDAAA
+209 NAAVAVAFPGDDAAESA
-224 TASVADD
+224 AVADD

-277 QQQMAGTTMQAAPIP
+277 QQQMTDTTMQAAPIP

-402 KPGDYSCKIEDTKGN
+402 KPGDYSCKIEDAKGN

-453 SSTDNSN
+453 TSTDNGN
-460 DSSSTTPKDD
+460 SSDTTSKDD
-470 TISDDSTTEDD
+470 TSSDDSTTEDD
-481 SSTSSDGTSSSK
+481 SSTSSDSTSSSK

-500 TAKKTDKKTDTSKDT
+500 TDKKTDTSKDT
-515 VDTSAPA
+515 TNTTAPA
-522 TIDDATFHA
+522 TIDDATYKA
-531 AYTAYKSKLEE
+531 ACTAYKSKLNS
-542 LIDTYGEPEI
+542 LIKKYGEPELV
-552 ASLKGN
+552 STGTSD
-558 VYQIG
+558 YQIS
-563 GVEFAQLIDFN
+563 GVQFAQLVDFN
-574 GDGLQEL
+574 GDGLEEL

-589 VDEFGKKTH
+589 AKSFNKKTR
-598 LTTGDYVL
+598 LSNGDYVL
-606 DVWGYNGTEL
+606 DVWGYNGKKV
-616 VNLYSGSPQ
+616 VNLYSGSPE
-625 ATNGGYIFVMFD
+625 ASNGGYVFVTFKTM
-637 KEIGDDSGTVYLSQF
+637 IGDSSNHVYLTQLM
-652 ISDGKAYLLTGKKKS
+652 SDDTAVLVDDDAEYKY
-667 KTEEKFFTYDG
+667 FTYDG
-678 KSFKATDRDV
+678 TEFKAAEGELHGDNFNYQS
-688 TASDFNNDSAYLISG
+688 AFLIKGYSD
-703 YTENLEEHDEN
+703 NLEDQD
-714 YAEGKIDI
+714 ASAPEGAIDT
-722 SVLNLNNTVDTVEQ
+722 SKLNLNNTVDTVEQ
-736 TMIVLTTGITS
+736 TLMALTTKISGTD
-747 TEPGDADPSGNRSSD
+747 TDADANSSKSTD

-774 SKSSKSSSSNKSYSY
+774 SKSSSSSKSNSY
-789 DDSDDSDYDSDYDDS
+789 DDSDDDYDSDYDDS
-804 YDDSDDYDD
+804 YDDSSDYDDSYDD

>member
-1 MFCTQCGTKLPDDAR
+1 MFCTQCGAKLPDDAR
-16 FCTGCGAPVAPKAAT
+16 FCTNCGASVASKAPAPAETQGAEPVPA
-31 QAPAPDEAQA
+31 QAPA
-41 TEPTPVEVPVADPGE
+41 VNPGE

-65 PTSENASAVEPAS
+65 PTSENASAVEA
-78 APETV
+78 AADTV

-108 AVEPSANVEAE
+108 AVEPSASVEAE
-119 ASTPAPADPGETVVT
+119 AAAVADPGETVVT
-134 LDAVNPEAPADTAEP
+134 LDAVNSEAPAETTEP
-149 SADQTDPGETVVTLD
+149 QADQVDPGETVVTLD
-164 AVEPSAE
+164 AADPSDE
-171 QTAEPQPASDP
+171 QTTEPQPAADP
-182 EPPANPIVDDAA
+182 EPTAEPNIDDAA
-194 PVDAAEAEEIFETDD
+194 PVDVAEANKIFEDND
-209 NAAVAVAFPGDDAAA
+209 NAAVAVDFPGNDAAVPA
-224 TASVADD
+224 AVADD
-231 PTTLVNVNDDPTTI
+231 PTTLVNVNDDPTTV

-277 QQQMAGTTMQAAPIP
+277 QQQMTDTTMQAAPIS

-453 SSTDNSN
+453 TSTDNGN
-460 DSSSTTPKDD
+460 SSDTTSKDD
-470 TISDDSTTEDD
+470 ASSDDASKDDSTTEDD
-481 SSTSSDGTSSSK
+481 SSTSSDSTSSSK

-500 TAKKTDKKTDTSKDT
+500 TDKKTDTSKDT
-515 VDTSAPA
+515 TNTTAPA
-522 TIDDATFHA
+522 TIDDATYKA
-531 AYTAYKSKLEE
+531 ACTAYKSKLNS
-542 LIDTYGEPEI
+542 LIKKYGEPELV
-552 ASLKGN
+552 STGTSD
-558 VYQIG
+558 YQIS
-563 GVEFAQLIDFN
+563 GVQFAQLVDFN
-574 GDGLQEL
+574 GDGLEEL

-589 VDEFGKKTH
+589 AKSFNKKTR
-598 LTTGDYVL
+598 LSNGDYVL
-606 DVWGYNGTEL
+606 DVWGYNGKKA
-616 VNLYSGSPQ
+616 VNLYSGSPE
-625 ATNGGYIFVMFD
+625 ASNGGYVFVTFKTM
-637 KEIGDDSGTVYLSQF
+637 IGDTGNHVYLPQLVADDTAVLVDDDAEF
-652 ISDGKAYLLTGKKKS
+652 KY
-667 KTEEKFFTYDG
+667 FTYDG
-678 KSFKATDRDV
+678 AEFKAAEGELHGDNFDDQS
-688 TASDFNNDSAYLISG
+688 AFLIKGYSD
-703 YTENLEEHDEN
+703 NLEDQD
-714 YAEGKIDI
+714 ASAPEGAIDP
-722 SVLNLNNTVDTVEQ
+722 SKLNLNNTVDTVEK
-736 TMIVLTTGITS
+736 TLMSLTTKISG
-747 TEPGDADPSGNRSSD
+747 TETDADASDSKSTD

-774 SKSSKSSSSNKSYSY
+774 SKSSSSSKSYSY

-804 YDDSDDYDD
+804 YDDSSDHDDSYDD

>member
-1 MFCTQCGTKLPDDAR
+1 MFCTQCGTKLPDDVR
-16 FCTGCGAPVAPKAAT
+16 FCTNCGAPVASK
-31 QAPAPDEAQA
+31 APAPAETQAAEPVPAQ
-41 TEPTPVEVPVADPGE
+41 TPAANPGE
-56 TVVTLDAVE
+56 TVVTLDAVD
-65 PTSENASAVEPAS
+65 PTSENASAVEA
-78 APETV
+78 AAETV

-108 AVEPSANVEAE
+108 AVEPSASAEAE
-119 ASTPAPADPGETVVT
+119 AAAVADPGETVVT
-134 LDAVNPEAPADTAEP
+134 LDAVHPEATAETTEP
-149 SADQTDPGETVVTLD
+149 QADQVDPGETVVTLD
-164 AVEPSAE
+164 AVEPSDE
-171 QTAEPQPASDP
+171 QTTEPQPAADP
-182 EPPANPIVDDAA
+182 EPTAEPNIDDAA
-194 PVDAAEAEEIFETDD
+194 PVDVAEVNKIFEDED
-209 NAAVAVAFPGDDAAA
+209 NAAVAVAFPGDDAAVPA
-224 TASVADD
+224 AADD

-245 AEFDEDAQA
+245 AEFNEDAQA

-262 GVAHPTAGATVVDLP
+262 GVAHPTAGATVGDLP
-277 QQQMAGTTMQAAPIP
+277 QQQMTDTTMQAAPIP

-402 KPGDYSCKIEDTKGN
+402 KPGDYSCKIEDTKGK

-430 DTSAEKPAESVT
+430 DTSTQKPAESVT
-442 VNTPKKDDDAS
+442 VNTPKKDDNASTSTDNGNSSDTTSKDDAS
-453 SSTDNSN
+453 SD
-460 DSSSTTPKDD
+460 DSSK
-470 TISDDSTTEDD
+470 DDSTTKDG
-481 SSTSSDGTSSSK
+481 SSTSSDSTSSSK

-500 TAKKTDKKTDTSKDT
+500 TNKKTDTSKDT
-515 VDTSAPA
+515 ADTSAPA
-522 TIDDATFHA
+522 TIDDATYKA
-531 AYTAYKSKLEE
+531 ACTAYKSKLNS
-542 LIDTYGEPEI
+542 LITKYGEPELV
-552 ASLKGN
+552 STGTSD
-558 VYQIG
+558 YQIS
-563 GVEFAQLIDFN
+563 GVQFAQLVDFN
-574 GDGLQEL
+574 GDGLEEL

-589 VDEFGKKTH
+589 AKSFNKKAR
-598 LTTGDYVL
+598 LSNGDYVL
-606 DVWGYNGTEL
+606 DVWGYNGKKV
-616 VNLYSGSPQ
+616 VNLYSGSPE
-625 ATNGGYIFVMFD
+625 ASNGGYVFVTFKTM
-637 KEIGDDSGTVYLSQF
+637 IGDTGNHVYLPQLVADDTAVLVDDDAEF
-652 ISDGKAYLLTGKKKS
+652 KY
-667 KTEEKFFTYDG
+667 FTYDG
-678 KSFKATDRDV
+678 TEFKAAEGELHGDNFDDQS
-688 TASDFNNDSAYLISG
+688 AFLIKGYSD
-703 YTENLEEHDEN
+703 NLEDQD
-714 YAEGKIDI
+714 AAAPEGAIDT
-722 SVLNLNNTVDTVEQ
+722 SKLNLNNTVDTVEQ
-736 TMIVLTTGITS
+736 TLMSLTTKISG
-747 TEPGDADPSGNRSSD
+747 TETDADASDSKSTD

-774 SKSSKSSSSNKSYSY
+774 SKSSSSSKSYSY

-804 YDDSDDYDD
+804 YDDSSDHDDSYDD

>member
-1 MFCTQCGTKLPDDAR
+1 MFCTQCGAKLPDDAR
-16 FCTGCGAPVAPKAAT
+16 FCTNCGASVASKAPAPAETQAAEPVPA
-31 QAPAPDEAQA
+31 QAPA
-41 TEPTPVEVPVADPGE
+41 VNPGE

-65 PTSENASAVEPAS
+65 PTSENTSAVEA
-78 APETV
+78 AAETV

-108 AVEPSANVEAE
+108 AVEPSASAEAE
-119 ASTPAPADPGETVVT
+119 AAAVADPGETVVT
-134 LDAVNPEAPADTAEP
+134 LDAVNSEAPAETTEP
-149 SADQTDPGETVVTLD
+149 QADQVNPGKTVVTLD
-164 AVEPSAE
+164 AVDPSDE
-171 QTAEPQPASDP
+171 QATEPQPAADP
-182 EPPANPIVDDAA
+182 EPTAKPIIDDAA
-194 PVDAAEAEEIFETDD
+194 PVDVAEANTIFEDND
-209 NAAVAVAFPGDDAAA
+209 NAAVAVDFPGNDAAVPA
-224 TASVADD
+224 AVADD
-231 PTTLVNVNDDPTTI
+231 PTTLVNVNDDPTTV

-277 QQQMAGTTMQAAPIP
+277 QQQMTDTTMQAAPIP

-453 SSTDNSN
+453 TSTDNGN
-460 DSSSTTPKDD
+460 SSDTTSKDD
-470 TISDDSTTEDD
+470 ASSDDASKDDSTTEDD
-481 SSTSSDGTSSSK
+481 SSTSSDSTSSSK

-500 TAKKTDKKTDTSKDT
+500 TDTSKDT
-515 VDTSAPA
+515 TNTTAPA
-522 TIDDATFHA
+522 TIDDATYKA
-531 AYTAYKSKLEE
+531 ACTAYKSKLNS
-542 LIDTYGEPEI
+542 LIKKYGEPELV
-552 ASLKGN
+552 STGTSD
-558 VYQIG
+558 YQIS
-563 GVEFAQLIDFN
+563 GVQFAQLVDFN
-574 GDGLQEL
+574 GDGLEEL

-589 VDEFGKKTH
+589 AKSFNKKTR
-598 LTTGDYVL
+598 LSNGDYVL
-606 DVWGYNGTEL
+606 DVWGYNGKKV
-616 VNLYSGSPQ
+616 VNLYSGSPE
-625 ATNGGYIFVMFD
+625 ASNGGYVFVTFKTM
-637 KEIGDDSGTVYLSQF
+637 IGDTGNHVYLPQLVADDTAVLVDDDAEF
-652 ISDGKAYLLTGKKKS
+652 KY
-667 KTEEKFFTYDG
+667 FTYDG
-678 KSFKATDRDV
+678 AEFKAAEGELHGDNFDDQS
-688 TASDFNNDSAYLISG
+688 AFLIKGYSD
-703 YTENLEEHDEN
+703 NLEDQD
-714 YAEGKIDI
+714 ASAPEGAIDP
-722 SVLNLNNTVDTVEQ
+722 SKLNLNNTVDTVEK
-736 TMIVLTTGITS
+736 TLMSLTTKISG
-747 TEPGDADPSGNRSSD
+747 TETDADASDSKSTD

-774 SKSSKSSSSNKSYSY
+774 SKSSSSSKSYSY

-804 YDDSDDYDD
+804 YDDSSDHDDSYDD

>member
-31 QAPAPDEAQA
+31 QAPAPAEAQA
-41 TEPTPVEVPVADPGE
+41 AEPTPVEVPVADPGE

-65 PTSENASAVEPAS
+65 PTTENATPAEPATAA
-78 APETV
+78 APAV
-83 TDPGETVVTLDAV
+83 DPGETVVTLDAV
-96 DADPGETVVTLD
+96 ETSAGEDAEAAAPADPGETVVTLD
-108 AVEPSANVEAE
+108 AVEPE
-119 ASTPAPADPGETVVT
+119 PETT
-134 LDAVNPEAPADTAEP
+134 ADTAEP

-171 QTAEPQPASDP
+171 QTAEPQPAGDP
-182 EPPANPIVDDAA
+182 EQAAEPIVDDAA

-209 NAAVAVAFPGDDAAA
+209 NAAVAVAFPGDDSAVPAA
-224 TASVADD
+224 VADD

-277 QQQMAGTTMQAAPIP
+277 QQQMTGTTMQAAPIP
-292 QPQPQPQMP
+292 QPQPQPQIP

-430 DTSAEKPAESVT
+430 DASAEKPAESVT

-453 SSTDNSN
+453 SSTDNN
-460 DSSSTTPKDD
+460 DSSNTTSKDD
-470 TISDDSTTEDD
+470 ASDDSTSTDDSTSEDD
-481 SSTSSDGTSSSK
+481 SSTSSDSTSSSK
-493 PSKSDKK
+493 PSKSD
-500 TAKKTDKKTDTSKDT
+500 KKTDKKTDTSKDT

-522 TIDDATFHA
+522 TIDDVTYKA
-531 AYTAYKSKLEE
+531 ACTAYKSKLNS
-542 LIDTYGEPEI
+542 LIKKYGEPELV
-552 ASLKGN
+552 STGTSD
-558 VYQIG
+558 YQIS
-563 GVEFAQLIDFN
+563 GVQFAQLVDFN
-574 GDGLQEL
+574 GDGLEEL

-589 VDEFGKKTH
+589 AKSFNKKTR
-598 LTTGDYVL
+598 LSNGDYVL
-606 DVWGYNGTEL
+606 DVWGYNGKKV
-616 VNLYSGSPQ
+616 VNLYSGSPE
-625 ATNGGYIFVMFD
+625 ASNGGYVFVTFKTM
-637 KEIGDDSGTVYLSQF
+637 IGDTGNQVYLPQLVA
-652 ISDGKAYLLTGKKKS
+652 DDTAVLVGDDAEPKY
-667 KTEEKFFTYDG
+667 FTYDG
-678 KSFKATDRDV
+678 TEFKAAEGELHGDNFDDQS
-688 TASDFNNDSAYLISG
+688 AFLIKGYSD
-703 YTENLEEHDEN
+703 NLEDQDATAPEN
-714 YAEGKIDI
+714 AIDT
-722 SVLNLNNTVDTVEQ
+722 SKLNLNNTVDTVEQ
-736 TMIVLTTGITS
+736 TLMVLTTKISGTDS
-747 TEPGDADPSGNRSSD
+747 DANPSGGKSSD
-762 SSSSKSSSSKKS
+762 SSDSKSSSSKKS
-774 SKSSKSSSSNKSYSY
+774 SKSSKSSSSSKSYSY
-789 DDSDDSDYDSDYDDS
+789 DDSDDSDYDPDDSDYDDS
-804 YDDSDDYDD
+804 YDDSSDYGD

>member
-31 QAPAPDEAQA
+31 QAPAPAEAQA
-41 TEPTPVEVPVADPGE
+41 AESTPAEAPVVDPGE

-65 PTSENASAVEPAS
+65 PTSENASAAEPAS

-108 AVEPSANVEAE
+108 AVEPSANAEAE
-119 ASTPAPADPGETVVT
+119 ASVPAPTDPGETVVT

-149 SADQTDPGETVVTLD
+149 AADQTDPGETVVTLD

-171 QTAEPQPASDP
+171 QTAEPQPVADP
-182 EPPANPIVDDAA
+182 EPAAEPIVDDAA

-224 TASVADD
+224 PAAADD

-277 QQQMAGTTMQAAPIP
+277 QQQMTGTTMQAAPIP

-430 DTSAEKPAESVT
+430 DASAEKPAESVT

-453 SSTDNSN
+453 TSTDSN

-470 TISDDSTTEDD
+470 ASDDSTTEDD
-481 SSTSSDGTSSSK
+481 SNTSSDSASSSK
-493 PSKSDKK
+493 PSKSD
-500 TAKKTDKKTDTSKDT
+500 KKTDKKTDTSKDT
-515 VDTSAPA
+515 ANTTAPA
-522 TIDDATFHA
+522 TIDSATYKA
-531 AYTAYKSKLEE
+531 ACTAYKSKLNS
-542 LIDTYGEPEI
+542 LIKKYGEPELV
-552 ASLKGN
+552 STGSSD
-558 VYQIG
+558 YQIS
-563 GVEFAQLIDFN
+563 GVQFAQLVDFN
-574 GDGLQEL
+574 GDGLEEL

-589 VDEFGKKTH
+589 AKSFNKKTR
-598 LTTGDYVL
+598 LSNGDYVL
-606 DVWGYNGTEL
+606 DVWGYNGKKV
-616 VNLYSGSPQ
+616 VNLYSGSPE
-625 ATNGGYIFVMFD
+625 ASNGGYVFVTFKTM
-637 KEIGDDSGTVYLSQF
+637 IGDTGNHVYLPQLVA
-652 ISDGKAYLLTGKKKS
+652 DDTAVLVGDDAEPKY
-667 KTEEKFFTYDG
+667 FTYDG
-678 KSFKATDRDV
+678 TEFKAVEGELHGDSFDDQS
-688 TASDFNNDSAYLISG
+688 AFLIKGYSD
-703 YTENLEEHDEN
+703 NLEDQDATAPEN
-714 YAEGKIDI
+714 AIDA
-722 SVLNLNNTVDTVEQ
+722 SKLDLNNTVDTVEQ
-736 TMIVLTTGITS
+736 TLMALNTKISGT
-747 TEPGDADPSGNRSSD
+747 DADASGSKSSD

-774 SKSSKSSSSNKSYSY
+774 SKSSKSSSSSKSYSY
-789 DDSDDSDYDSDYDDS
+789 DDSDDSDYDSDYDSDSDYDNS
-804 YDDSDDYDD
+804 YDDSSDYDD

>member
-16 FCTGCGAPVAPKAAT
+16 FCTNCGASVASKAPEPAETQAAEPVPA
-31 QAPAPDEAQA
+31 QAPA
-41 TEPTPVEVPVADPGE
+41 VNPGE

-65 PTSENASAVEPAS
+65 PTSENASAVEA
-78 APETV
+78 AADTV
-83 TDPGETVVTLDAV
+83 T
-96 DADPGETVVTLD
+96 
-108 AVEPSANVEAE
+108 
-119 ASTPAPADPGETVVT
+119 DPGETVVT
-134 LDAVNPEAPADTAEP
+134 LDAVNPEAPAETAEP
-149 SADQTDPGETVVTLD
+149 QADQVDPGETVVTLD
-164 AVEPSAE
+164 AVDPSDE
-171 QTAEPQPASDP
+171 QTTEPQPAAGP
-182 EPPANPIVDDAA
+182 EPTAEPIIDDAA
-194 PVDAAEAEEIFETDD
+194 PVDVAEADKIFEDED
-209 NAAVAVAFPGDDAAA
+209 NAAVAVDFPGDDAGVPAA
-224 TASVADD
+224 VADD

-277 QQQMAGTTMQAAPIP
+277 QQQMTDTTMQAAPIP

-430 DTSAEKPAESVT
+430 DSSAEKPAESVT

-453 SSTDNSN
+453 TSTDNGN
-460 DSSSTTPKDD
+460 SSDTTSKDD
-470 TISDDSTTEDD
+470 ASSDDTSKDDSTTEDD
-481 SSTSSDGTSSSK
+481 SSTSSDSTSSSK
-493 PSKSDKK
+493 PSKSD
-500 TAKKTDKKTDTSKDT
+500 KKTDKKTDTSKDT

-522 TIDDATFHA
+522 TIDDATLHA
-531 AYTAYKSKLEE
+531 ACTAYKSKLEE
-542 LIDTYGEPEI
+542 LIDIYGEPEI
-552 ASLKGN
+552 ASLKNN

-563 GVEFAQLIDFN
+563 GVEFAQLVDFN

-589 VDEFGKKTH
+589 ADEFGKKTH
-598 LTTGDYVL
+598 LTTGDYIL

-652 ISDGKAYLLTGKKKS
+652 ISDSKAYLLTGKKKS

-703 YTENLEEHDEN
+703 YTANLEEQDEN
-714 YAEGKIDI
+714 YVEGKINT
-722 SVLNLNNTVDTVEQ
+722 SKLNLNNTVDTVEK
-736 TMIVLTTGITS
+736 TMMSLNTIITG
-747 TEPGDADPSGNRSSD
+747 TEPGDADPNGHRPSD

-774 SKSSKSSSSNKSYSY
+774 SKSSSSSKSYSY
-789 DDSDDSDYDSDYDDS
+789 DDYDDSDYDSDYDDS
-804 YDDSDDYDD
+804 YDDSSDYDDSYDD